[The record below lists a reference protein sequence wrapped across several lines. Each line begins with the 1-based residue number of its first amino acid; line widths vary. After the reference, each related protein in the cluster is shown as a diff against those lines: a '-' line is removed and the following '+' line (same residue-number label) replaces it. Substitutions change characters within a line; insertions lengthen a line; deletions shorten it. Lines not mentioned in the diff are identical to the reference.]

1 MDRVLGGR
9 YRLVREVAYGAIGIV
24 WRGVDLCD
32 GQPVAIKMLRPEA
45 AVRPDLVAGFQAET
59 DVVAGLDHPC
69 LVRPRDVLGQ
79 GRERALVMEL
89 IEGEDLRRR
98 LRRTGPVPPAIAAE
112 VAAQL
117 AGALA
122 YLHRRGI
129 MHGDVKP
136 GNILV
141 PADGGLVRLV
151 DFGAARRI
159 GADPGW
165 PTTQATPEYVAPEV
179 IVGGPVTPASDV
191 YALGI
196 VLFELVSG
204 RSPYRGG
211 LPDQVLDRHRNCQ
224 PVPPPG
230 LPPLVWQFVEDC
242 LATDPARRPDAER
255 AAARLRGME
264 PALDGITALPRPA
277 ADQVTWWP
285 RRAGAAT
292 GIARVGRPGHGPTH
306 AAPVPPAPAS
316 PERTAGAADAASVA
330 ARRQWS
336 GSAETDPAEPSAVA
350 DPLGGDLLAVAGP
363 AGGDLRAVVGP
374 AGAGGY
380 RRGRPEERDGA
391 GRRRR
396 WTAMPLH
403 TVFRSVRRLGCLLRK
418 PWTAESVVSGGRGG
432 PARSFRQSATYPL
445 KVY

>member
-32 GQPVAIKMLRPEA
+32 GEPVAVKMLRPEA

-59 DVVAGLDHPC
+59 EVVASLDHPG
-69 LVRPRDVLGQ
+69 LVRSRDVLGQ

-98 LRRTGPVPPAIAAE
+98 LGRTGPVPPAIAAE

-122 YLHRRGI
+122 YLHRRDI
-129 MHGDVKP
+129 VHGDVKP
-136 GNILV
+136 GNLLV

-151 DFGAARRI
+151 DFGAARRV
-159 GADPGW
+159 GADSGL

-179 IVGGPVTPASDV
+179 IVGAPVTPASDV

-204 RSPYRGG
+204 CSPYRGG
-211 LPDQVLDRHRNCQ
+211 LPAQVLDRHRNCR

-230 LPPLVWQFVEDC
+230 LPPVVWQFVEDC
-242 LATDPARRPDAER
+242 LATDPARRPGAER

-285 RRAGAAT
+285 RRTGAAT
-292 GIARVGRPGHGPTH
+292 GTARVGGPGLGTNR
-306 AAPVPPAPAS
+306 AAPLPRTS
-316 PERTAGAADAASVA
+316 ESSDSTAGTAGTACGAG
-330 ARRQWS
+330 RRRWS
-336 GSAETDPAEPSAVA
+336 GSAETDPAEPA
-350 DPLGGDLLAVAGP
+350 P
-363 AGGDLRAVVGP
+363 VV
-374 AGAGGY
+374 
-380 RRGRPEERDGA
+380 
-391 GRRRR
+391 
-396 WTAMPLH
+396 
-403 TVFRSVRRLGCLLRK
+403 
-418 PWTAESVVSGGRGG
+418 VVSGERWC
-432 PARSFRQSATYPL
+432 PVRSFRQSATYPV